1 MIPCVTELG
10 ESWAKLEIACVCGK
24 VCGMWYVVCGCVCG
38 KVKACS
44 LDAMNWLRQFEGDE
58 CDIYRCFEGC
68 FRLGKQVDLVDIC
81 YKSSV
86 KGGEMVWLPEVT
98 F

>member
-1 MIPCVTELG
+1 M
-10 ESWAKLEIACVCGK
+10 EIACVCGK
-24 VCGMWYVVCGCVCG
+24 V
-38 KVKACS
+38 KAYS

-81 YKSSV
+81 YKGSV
-86 KGGEMVWLPEVT
+86 KGGEMV
-98 F
+98 

>member
-24 VCGMWYVVCGCVCG
+24 VLVATIW
-38 KVKACS
+38 
-44 LDAMNWLRQFEGDE
+44 GDE

-68 FRLGKQVDLVDIC
+68 FRLGKQVDLIDIC
-81 YKSSV
+81 YNGSV
-86 KGGEMVWLPEVT
+86 KGEEMVWLPEIT